1 MAVQKLWWKH
11 GVVYQI
17 YPRSF
22 KDSNADGIGDL
33 EGIISKL
40 DYLQELGI
48 DAIWLSPIYPSP
60 DADFGYDVADYR
72 DIDPKYGDLE
82 SFQRFQSE
90 AHKRNIK
97 VIMDLVLNHSSDQ
110 HKWFVEARQSK
121 DNPYRDYYI
130 WADGKNGKAPNNWG
144 AIFGGSAWNWDEQAQ
159 QYYLHLF
166 YEGQPD
172 LNWRNPK
179 LYQEMMDIFRFWCDR
194 GVDGFR
200 LDVFNLYYKDKDLR
214 DNPRRFPPTPPFGR
228 IYDWQDHLYDFDQ
241 PEMLP
246 ALEDI
251 RKILDSY
258 PERYAVGET
267 YPEVADT
274 VTSYAAPGR
283 LHAAFNFAFL
293 HNDWKAKQFLKTI
306 QFWEAPENAEIQPTY
321 VLGNH
326 DVPRPATRYAK
337 GKEDAR
343 MKVAAVMLLTLR
355 GTPYIYYGDEIGQRD
370 IPVRR
375 RKDIQDPI
383 GKRYF
388 PLMKGRD
395 GCRAPMQWDA
405 SDNAGFTSAEVKPW
419 LPVHKDHTHRNVVAQ
434 TNDPDSLL
442 NQYKTLIKLRKENS
456 ALYAGDLTLI
466 DLNSSDILAYTRSSA
481 EQTVFICLNFSNKT
495 QMIHLPKEFTQA
507 TLLYSTHKKALTDP
521 LENTYSLQA
530 NEAIILQQ

>member
-1 MAVQKLWWKH
+1 MTNQNLWWKH

-22 KDSNADGIGDL
+22 MDSNADGIGDL

-40 DYLQELGI
+40 DYLQDLGI

-72 DIDPKYGDLE
+72 DIDPKFGTLE
-82 SFQRFQSE
+82 SFNRFQEE

-97 VIMDLVLNHSSDQ
+97 VIMDLVLNHSSVE
-110 HKWFVEARQSK
+110 HNWFVEARQSK

-144 AIFGGSAWNWDEQAQ
+144 AIFGGSAWKWDEQAQ
-159 QYYLHLF
+159 QYYLHMF

-172 LNWRNPK
+172 LNWRNPT
-179 LYQEMMDIFRFWCDR
+179 LFQEMMDIFKFWCDR
-194 GVDGFR
+194 GVDGVR

-228 IYDWQDHLYDFDQ
+228 IYDWQDHKYDFDQ

-258 PERYAVGET
+258 SERYAIGET

-274 VTSYAAPGR
+274 AATYAAPGR
-283 LHAAFNFAFL
+283 LHAAFNFTFL
-293 HNDWKAKQFLKTI
+293 HSAWKATDFVKTI
-306 QFWEAPENAEIQPTY
+306 HYWEAPAHVDIQPTY

-337 GKEDAR
+337 GEEDAR

-383 GKRYF
+383 GKHYF
-388 PLMKGRD
+388 PFMVGRD

-405 SDNAGFTSAEVKPW
+405 SPNAGFAKANVKPW
-419 LPVHKDHTHRNVVAQ
+419 LPVHKDHLERNVETQLA
-434 TNDPDSLL
+434 NPNSLL
-442 NQYKTLIKLRKENS
+442 NQYKTLIKLRKDNP
-456 ALYAGDLTLI
+456 ALNAGNLSLF
-466 DLNSSDILAYTRSSA
+466 DLNTSDILAFTRTTP
-481 EQTVFICLNFSNKT
+481 EQTTFVCLNFSNKSH
-495 QMIHLPKEFTQA
+495 QINLPEDMQA
-507 TLLYSTHKKALTDP
+507 STLLYSTHKNIQTQLDST
-521 LENTYSLQA
+521 TYQLQA
-530 NEAIILQQ
+530 NEAIILRK

>member
-144 AIFGGSAWNWDEQAQ
+144 AIFGGSAWKWDEQAQ

-214 DNPRRFPPTPPFGR
+214 DNPRRFPPHTPLWP
-228 IYDWQDHLYDFDQ
+228 HL
-241 PEMLP
+241 
-246 ALEDI
+246 
-251 RKILDSY
+251 
-258 PERYAVGET
+258 
-267 YPEVADT
+267 
-274 VTSYAAPGR
+274 
-283 LHAAFNFAFL
+283 
-293 HNDWKAKQFLKTI
+293 
-306 QFWEAPENAEIQPTY
+306 
-321 VLGNH
+321 
-326 DVPRPATRYAK
+326 
-337 GKEDAR
+337 
-343 MKVAAVMLLTLR
+343 
-355 GTPYIYYGDEIGQRD
+355 
-370 IPVRR
+370 
-375 RKDIQDPI
+375 
-383 GKRYF
+383 
-388 PLMKGRD
+388 
-395 GCRAPMQWDA
+395 
-405 SDNAGFTSAEVKPW
+405 
-419 LPVHKDHTHRNVVAQ
+419 
-434 TNDPDSLL
+434 
-442 NQYKTLIKLRKENS
+442 
-456 ALYAGDLTLI
+456 
-466 DLNSSDILAYTRSSA
+466 
-481 EQTVFICLNFSNKT
+481 
-495 QMIHLPKEFTQA
+495 
-507 TLLYSTHKKALTDP
+507 
-521 LENTYSLQA
+521 
-530 NEAIILQQ
+530 